1 MATAEEAAALR
12 RRLRSQGPGGRGK
25 RQRRGL
31 RQGATEAAGADEVPV
46 LEPLGGVEQFPVREP
61 VWPDLYRRFA
71 AREGP
76 RLRRR
81 RGPAPRS
88 RAAGRSPRSRT
99 EGRTATAAAAADEAA
114 R

>member
-1 MATAEEAAALR
+1 MATAQEAAAMR

-25 RQRRGL
+25 RRRRGL
-31 RQGATEAAGADEVPV
+31 RQGATEAAGADEIPV

-61 VWPDLYRRFA
+61 VWPDLDRRFA

-76 RLRRR
+76 RR

-88 RAAGRSPRSRT
+88 RAARRSPRSRT
-99 EGRTATAAAAADEAA
+99 EGWTATAAAAADEAA